1 MKTLIRLSV
10 LILLCVLVLEN
21 QSFAQVL
28 ISSGSGEPDP
38 SALLEI
44 RSETGGLLIPN
55 IEITKVGNDVVAT
68 NIPSPADGL
77 LIFHNGF
84 LSDGTTSSDLPKG
97 LWYYD
102 ATASGGKWMIYSQVG
117 SIYSSSLDN
126 FGELFEIHDMGNGTM
141 LTINDALSIPWA
153 SASEGHL
160 GPGFLMFDDTTALAE
175 DGTTSVLAD
184 QLFISTNKA
193 YYTADVSTTLT
204 TGTSGNIISGQLF
217 VNDVPANAIFFRHAF
232 QSSGEYV
239 NCATSGIIL
248 LEPNSRVDFRFKSS
262 TAVEIIYIE
271 HLNMKLTK
279 IGDY

>member
-28 ISSGSGEPDP
+28 ISSGSGEPDS

-77 LIFHNGF
+77 LIFHDGF
-84 LSDGTTSSDLPKG
+84 LSDGTTESNLPKG

-126 FGELFEIHDMGNGTM
+126 FGELFEINDMGNGTM
-141 LTINDALSIPWA
+141 LTVNDAISIPWA

-175 DGTTSVLAD
+175 DGTTSVLVD

-217 VNDVPANAIFFRHAF
+217 VNDVQAEAIFFRHAF